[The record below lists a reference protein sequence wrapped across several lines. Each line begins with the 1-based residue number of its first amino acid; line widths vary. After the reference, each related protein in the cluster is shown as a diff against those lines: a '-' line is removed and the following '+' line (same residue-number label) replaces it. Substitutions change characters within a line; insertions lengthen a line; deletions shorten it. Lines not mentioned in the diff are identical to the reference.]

1 MLRKRTLLKNE
12 VQVPSIAWGSLSG
25 SASGPSYNKRKYFT
39 FTNFTTGSMVINF
52 SYSLTKPW
60 SDIADGS
67 IETNMNGLIN
77 TIESDRALPFSG
89 SSSVTASVGS
99 STSVKIALTD
109 YTPEYPSYENLDF
122 NVTIT
127 SATIGGVPV
136 QITGDATWHMEY

>member
-25 SASGPSYNKRKYFT
+25 SASGPLYRKRKYFT

-52 SYSLTKPW
+52 SYSLTRPW
-60 SDIADGS
+60 SYTAVGGM
-67 IETNMNGLIN
+67 ETNMNGIIN
-77 TIESDRALPFSG
+77 TIETDRALPFSG

-99 STSVKIALTD
+99 STSVNITLVD
-109 YTPEYPSYENLDF
+109 YTAGYPSYENLDF
-122 NVTIT
+122 SITIT
-127 SATIGGVPV
+127 SATIDGVPV

>member
-1 MLRKRTLLKNE
+1 MLRKRTLLKNKT
-12 VQVPSIAWGSLSG
+12 QVPTIAWGSLSG
-25 SASGPSYNKRKYFT
+25 SASGPLYSKRKYFT

-52 SYSLTKPW
+52 SYSLTRPW
-60 SDIADGS
+60 SDNAVGG

-77 TIESDRALPFSG
+77 TIETNRALPFSG

-99 STSVKIALTD
+99 STSVKVTLVD
-109 YTPEYPSYENLDF
+109 YTAEYPSYENLDF
-122 NVTIT
+122 SITIT

>member
-12 VQVPSIAWGSLSG
+12 TQVPTIAWGSLSG
-25 SASGPSYNKRKYFT
+25 SASGSLYDKRRYFT

-52 SYSLTKPW
+52 SYSLTRPW
-60 SDIADGS
+60 SDNAVGS

-77 TIESDRALPFSG
+77 TIETNRALPFSG

-99 STSVKIALTD
+99 STSVKIKLID
-109 YTPEYPSYENLDF
+109 YTPGYPSYENLDF

-136 QITGDATWHMEY
+136 QITGDATWYMEH

>member
-25 SASGPSYNKRKYFT
+25 SASGPSYSKRKYFT

-52 SYSLTKPW
+52 SYSLTRPW
-60 SDIADGS
+60 SDNAVGS

-77 TIESDRALPFSG
+77 TIETNRALPFSG

-99 STSVKIALTD
+99 STSVEITLVD
-109 YTPEYPSYENLDF
+109 YTAEYPSYEKLKF
-122 NVTIT
+122 SITIT

-136 QITGDATWHMEY
+136 QITGNDTWNMES

>member
-1 MLRKRTLLKNE
+1 MLRRRTLLKNAE
-12 VQVPSIAWGSLSG
+12 QVPSIAWGSLSG

-39 FTNFTTGSMVINF
+39 FTNFTTGSMIINF
-52 SYSLTKPW
+52 SYSLTRPW
-60 SDIADGS
+60 SDNAVGG
-67 IETNMNGLIN
+67 IETSMNGFIN

-99 STSVKIALTD
+99 ITSVKITLID

>member
-1 MLRKRTLLKNE
+1 MLRKRTLLKNA

-25 SASGPSYNKRKYFT
+25 SASGPLFNKRKYIT

-52 SYSLTKPW
+52 SYSLTRPW
-60 SDIADGS
+60 SDNAVGG

-89 SSSVTASVGS
+89 LGSITASVGS
-99 STSVKIALTD
+99 STSVNVTLID

-127 SATIGGVPV
+127 SATIDGVPV